1 MNAPYVQQTAHSTKT
16 YDHDDIDND
25 MRSDTVLALMA
36 HVLGAL
42 GVACALVASITI
54 MLQVPDAWLSWI
66 DLYLWGV

>member
-1 MNAPYVQQTAHSTKT
+1 MNKTPYVRAKD
-16 YDHDDIDND
+16 YDHDDIEND

-42 GVACALVASITI
+42 GAACALVASITI